1 MSLICLLWFFATPG
15 GISSTFRGS
24 FVPPQTSPSLVEGD
38 IAVPETHL
46 GTGQALDAFLNET
59 TALWPNGFIPYTFE
73 TFEWNGKKEPIFM
86 DDQIDNVTLAHRKIM
101 TSVPCLKFQ

>member
-38 IAVPETHL
+38 IAVPEAHL
-46 GTGQALDAFLNET
+46 GTGHALGAFLTEP
-59 TALWPNGFIPYTFE
+59 TALWPRGFVPYRIE
-73 TFEWNGKKEPIFM
+73 TFVWDGKAEPIFL
-86 DDQIDNVTLAHRKIM
+86 DEQIENITLAHGKIM
-101 TSVPCLKFQ
+101 ADVPCLKFQ